1 MVMRLADLSPD
12 VRARAREM
20 RWDRIIEKHEGP
32 ETWSYSIDDGDV
44 EFMSIG
50 GYDVLLP
57 VGKEFHPNITILRL
71 IVSEDH
77 NSLTIFLKDTTYETG
92 MFAGFLAVCDRFPGE
107 DWYIAIV
114 YHEWFAPSDDDGEE
128 QR

>member
-1 MVMRLADLSPD
+1 MPIQLADLSQD
-12 VRARAREM
+12 VLARAREM

-32 ETWSYSIDDGDV
+32 WTWAPWIDNFDV
-44 EFMSIG
+44 EFMNIG

-57 VGKEFHPNITILRL
+57 VEKENHPNITILRL

-77 NSLTIFLKDTTYETG
+77 NTLTIFLKDTTYYEG

-107 DWYIAIV
+107 NWYIAIV
-114 YHEWFAPSDDDGEE
+114 YHEWFAPNDG
-128 QR
+128 